1 MNNKQLTTR
10 SIVKGWTTRRL
21 FDTPKFI
28 ELLND
33 EGVKFSTK
41 TITSHTLTRAYDAGL
56 KAGLS
61 KKDLAVL
68 LDKSAKP
75 MFKVNALWKFVNKFF
90 KKDLAIPYLFG
101 NWTTSPITANL
112 VTTRGKRIVAEQ
124 LNGVSTAPVTAIA
137 IGTGTTAAAAGDTA
151 LQTESTTNGGAR
163 GAATTSNQTTT
174 TTGDT
179 ARWVKT
185 FTFTGSI
192 AVTEEGLF
200 DNNTSGGNML
210 ARQVFSAV
218 NVVNT
223 DTLQITHNVQLT

>member
-1 MNNKQLTTR
+1 MNNKHLTTK

-28 ELLND
+28 ELLKA
-33 EGVKFSTK
+33 EGVKLSYK
-41 TITSHTLTRAYDAGL
+41 KITQHTLTQAYDKGL

-68 LDKSAKP
+68 LDKAAKP
-75 MFKVNALWKFVNKFF
+75 MFKVNLLWRFVNKFF
-90 KKDLAIPYLFG
+90 KKDLAIPFLFG
-101 NWTTSPITANL
+101 RWTTAPITANL

-124 LNGVSTAPVTAIA
+124 INGVSTAPVTAIA
-137 IGTGTTAAAAGDTA
+137 IGVNATAAAAGDTA
-151 LQTESTTNGGAR
+151 LGSESTTNGGSR

-185 FTFTGSI
+185 FTFTGSL
-192 AVTEEGLF
+192 ALTEEGLF